1 MSERQMLLLVVLVCT
16 NLNAF
21 AMMAIDKAKARKGA
35 RRIPE
40 KNLFL
45 ATICLGGLGGVLGM
59 QLCRHKT
66 KHWYFAV
73 FFPIILVLQIVLI
86 ALLWGRLV

>member
-1 MSERQMLLLVVLVCT
+1 MSELQMILLVVLACT
-16 NLNAF
+16 NLIAF
-21 AMMAIDKAKARKGA
+21 AMMAIDKAKAKKGV

-40 KNLFL
+40 KTLFL
-45 ATICLGGLGGVLGM
+45 ATGCLGGLGGVLGM

-73 FFPIILVLQIVLI
+73 FFPVMMVLQIVLI
-86 ALLWGRLV
+86 VFLWGKLA